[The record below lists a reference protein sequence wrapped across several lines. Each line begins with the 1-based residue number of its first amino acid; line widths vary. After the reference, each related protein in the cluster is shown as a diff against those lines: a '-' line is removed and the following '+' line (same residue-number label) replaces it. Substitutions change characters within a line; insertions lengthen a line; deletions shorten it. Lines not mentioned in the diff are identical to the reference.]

1 MAGKEFRKTSREAK
15 GTNERRTR
23 KQTKRWSYANRRRNW
38 YCGRPKFTR
47 LLLLLVKQQSVIW
60 IKICHEH
67 GDVRLGH
74 VERKTTADVV
84 AFRSAT
90 NDKDQRQ
97 SKRRSCCK
105 AENICSRRPW
115 KSCQDIY
122 ACKRPDKMKTSQSPF
137 CFAINY
143 TTKAVKKKPWFKS
156 APMGVYKLNLLMT
169 ITAEKC

>member
-1 MAGKEFRKTSREAK
+1 MTGKEFRKTSRDGK

-23 KQTKRWSYANRRRNW
+23 KQTKRWSCANRRRNW

-47 LLLLLVKQQSVIW
+47 LLLLLLLVKQQSVIW

-67 GDVRLGH
+67 GDMRLGD
-74 VERKTTADVV
+74 VERKTKVDVV
-84 AFRSAT
+84 AFRSAA

-105 AENICSRRPW
+105 AKKICSQRQW

-122 ACKRPDKMKTSQSPF
+122 ASKRPDKMETPQSPF
-137 CFAINY
+137 YFAINY
-143 TTKAVKKKPWFKS
+143 TTKAVKKNL
-156 APMGVYKLNLLMT
+156 VQINLLWEFINST
-169 ITAEKC
+169 HL

>member
-1 MAGKEFRKTSREAK
+1 MVGKEFRKTSREAK
-15 GTNERRTR
+15 GTNERRTG
-23 KQTKRWSYANRRRNW
+23 KQPKRWSHANRRRNW
-38 YCGRPKFTR
+38 YCGRSKFTR

-67 GDVRLGH
+67 GDMRLGD
-74 VERKTTADVV
+74 VERKTIADVV

-105 AENICSRRPW
+105 AKNICSRRQW

-122 ACKRPDKMKTSQSPF
+122 ASKRPDKMKTTQSPLS
-137 CFAINY
+137 FAINY
-143 TTKAVKKKPWFKS
+143 TTNAVKEPWFKS
-156 APMGVYKLNLLMT
+156 SSYGS
-169 ITAEKC
+169 